1 MDNEQKCLS
10 CKGTLKLQQ
19 VSRLQEYNGQ
29 WFKIENLAAMVCEQ
43 CGEVYY
49 TPQAHDQVLAIVR
62 SGASPLRTETLQ
74 VFDAQESV

>member
-1 MDNEQKCLS
+1 MDKKCDY
-10 CKGTLKLQQ
+10 CRGTLTAQY

-74 VFDAQESV
+74 VYDAQESV